1 MTAQLE
7 TEAEGARVTRPQ
19 PAPNKSRGAEDL
31 HRSERRFATWWWFA
45 PAFVAI
51 MLIHYV
57 PSAIGAFFAFT
68 NWKGIGKW
76 QFIGWDNFAAIAD
89 GGPATTALINTFI
102 IGISF
107 VVLTNVIGLLLALGL
122 NRTIKSRNVIRT
134 LIFAPVV
141 LSSLATSYIWKFI
154 FEQDGPFNELL
165 TSLGLESLERTWLG
179 DPSTVLPA
187 IIIVMVWQNVGL
199 VMIMYLA
206 GLATVSPELEEAA
219 ALDGATLWQR
229 FNYVV
234 LPAIM
239 PSVVIAMTLMLI
251 NGLRVFDQILALTGG
266 GPYGASETLAVT
278 IYKETFV
285 SGRFGFGAALAL
297 IMSLIIIILTVAQR
311 LLLRTNTKG

>member
-7 TEAEGARVTRPQ
+7 QKAEGARVTGRQ
-19 PAPNKSRGAEDL
+19 PRSSKQNSRKGD
-31 HRSERRFATWWWFA
+31 RNTERRFATWWWFT
-45 PAFVAI
+45 PALLALV
-51 MLIHYV
+51 LIHYA
-57 PSAIGAFFAFT
+57 PSAIGGFFAFT
-68 NWKGIGKW
+68 NWKGLGKW
-76 QFIGWDNFAAIAD
+76 KFVGWENFAAIAD
-89 GGPATTALINTFI
+89 GGPTTAALINTFI

-107 VVLTNVIGLLLALGL
+107 VVLTNVLGLLLALGL
-122 NRTIKSRNVIRT
+122 NRTVKSRNVIRT

-154 FEQDGPFNELL
+154 FEQDGPMNEVLR
-165 TSLGLESLERTWLG
+165 SVGLESLQRTWLG
-179 DPSTVLPA
+179 DPTTVLPA

-199 VMIMYLA
+199 VMVMYLA

-219 ALDGATLWQR
+219 SLDGASLWQR

-251 NGLRVFDQILALTGG
+251 NGLRVFDQIQALTGG

-285 SGRFGFGAALAL
+285 MGRFGFGAALAL
-297 IMSLIIIILTVAQR
+297 VMSVIIIILTVAQR
-311 LLLRTNTKG
+311 LLLRTSSKG